1 MASIIQDKLAP
12 RFELDRAAGQS
23 PAVIRVRNLQTILNI
38 GKDAWGRSGK
48 SQPVLLSASV
58 FLNMPFESASNEDA
72 VTKSTIHYG
81 ILSKRILEASALF
94 SPGQT
99 IKGQYESRTLRKLT
113 HWIYQ
118 SLTRPSDDG
127 GDPILTE
134 SVLNLLELSIMLPK
148 ASLIGT
154 GVSLTFASLFNIV
167 DRSVIS
173 INLALHDL
181 RIPTLIGVNSNERL
195 AKQIVV
201 ANVEIDGYALLGD
214 EYCELEQVVVKTIE
228 ESSFQTL
235 EALATH
241 VCRRIIKYFLLPHYL
256 EREENLDENPDVP
269 NVKICLE
276 KPTAVTMAD
285 APVIE
290 LVMNARNSGLWE
302 RCPIIKV
309 PFPLSST
316 LDHWISLQ

>member
-12 RFELDRAAGQS
+12 RFELDPAAGQS

-58 FLNMPFESASNEDA
+58 FLKKPFESASNEDA
-72 VTKSTIHYG
+72 VTNSTIHYG

-99 IKGQYESRTLRKLT
+99 IRGQYESRTLRKLT

-214 EYCELEQVVVKTIE
+214 EYCELEQVVVKVRYYSVTFQSDE
-228 ESSFQTL
+228 LKVPRLSKSRPFKLLRRWPRMCAVESSNISSFHIISREKRILMRTQMFQ
-235 EALATH
+235 
-241 VCRRIIKYFLLPHYL
+241 
-256 EREENLDENPDVP
+256 
-269 NVKICLE
+269 
-276 KPTAVTMAD
+276 M
-285 APVIE
+285 
-290 LVMNARNSGLWE
+290 
-302 RCPIIKV
+302 
-309 PFPLSST
+309 
-316 LDHWISLQ
+316 